1 MSISL
6 DIGTSE
12 VKLVELDTVN
22 DGAVLSKIH
31 CKSTW
36 NDLDSFDPE
45 KLEKSNWVACI
56 NDICTETKINPKRIK
71 SIITAISGKNLSIK
85 EITTLEMNEDE
96 LYQSLE
102 FEAKKHIPLDGTEAV
117 MDYSIIGSNQSEID
131 KIDVLLVA
139 TTKNIIKQFD
149 SIVRDSGFKNSIFD
163 AEPIALANCMTHN
176 YGVSEDGIDIILDI
190 GTSTSTLVVSGKSQ
204 TFFTREIEIS
214 GFTIIKEIM
223 NKYNTDYS
231 DAKNIL
237 EKDGIQSLDSNS
249 AGGMDN
255 SNAFSLESAEKTIF
269 TNLIDEIRK
278 SLRYYVKSNN
288 GSSNFKRFFMS
299 GGFADMEGLKTQ
311 ISNELRVET
320 EILNP
325 FNNIACDVK
334 IENPSKYAIAVGLAL
349 RGLM

>member
-1 MSISL
+1 MSISI

-12 VKLVELDTVN
+12 VKLVELNTVN
-22 DGAVLSKIH
+22 DDAVVSKVH
-31 CKSTW
+31 SKSTW
-36 NDLDSFDPE
+36 SDLNSFDPE

-56 NDICTETKINPKRIK
+56 NDICIDTKTNTKKIK
-71 SIITAISGKNLSIK
+71 SLTTAISGKNLSVK

-117 MDYSIIGSNQSEID
+117 MDYSIIGKNNNEID

-163 AEPIALANCMTHN
+163 AEPIAMANCLTHN
-176 YGVSEDGIDIILDI
+176 YGIQEDGIDVILDI
-190 GTSTSTLVVSGKSQ
+190 GTSTSTLVVFGKSQ
-204 TFFTREIEIS
+204 TFFTREIETS
-214 GFTIIKEIM
+214 GFTIIKDIM
-223 NKYNTDYS
+223 KKYDTDYS
-231 DAKNIL
+231 DAKDIL
-237 EKDGIQSLDSNS
+237 ERDGVKSLDSNS
-249 AGGMDN
+249 IGGD

-269 TNLIDEIRK
+269 SNLIDEIRK

-288 GSSNFKRFFMS
+288 GNSNFKRLFIS
-299 GGFADMEGLKTQ
+299 GGFAEISGLKDL
-311 ISNELRVET
+311 IADELRIET

-325 FNNIACDVK
+325 FNKIVSDVK
-334 IENPSKYAIAVGLAL
+334 IENPSKFTVAVGLAL
-349 RGLM
+349 RGMM

>member
-12 VKLVELDTVN
+12 VKLVELETVN
-22 DGAVLSKIH
+22 NDAVVSKVH

-36 NDLDSFDPE
+36 TDLDSFDPE

-56 NDICTETKINPKRIK
+56 NDICIDTKINPKRIK
-71 SIITAISGKNLSIK
+71 SVTTAISGKNLSVK
-85 EITTLEMNEDE
+85 EITTLEMNEEE

-102 FEAKKHIPLDGTEAV
+102 FEAKKHIPLDGTDAV
-117 MDYSIIGSNQSEID
+117 MDYYIIGKNESEID

-149 SIVRDSGFKNSIFD
+149 SIIRDSGFKNSIFD
-163 AEPIALANCMTHN
+163 AEPIALSNCLSHN
-176 YGVSEDGIDIILDI
+176 YGKSEDGIDVILDV
-190 GTSTSTLVVSGKSQ
+190 GTSTSTLVVCGESQ

-214 GFTIIKEIM
+214 GFSIIKEIM
-223 NKYNTDYS
+223 SKYDTDYS

-237 EKDGIQSLDSNS
+237 NEDGIESLDSS
-249 AGGMDN
+249 AGGDSSN
-255 SNAFSLESAEKTIF
+255 SFSLEAAEKNIF

-288 GSSNFKRFFMS
+288 GSSNFKRLFLS
-299 GGFADMEGLKTQ
+299 GGFADIKGLKDQ
-311 ISNELRVET
+311 ISDELRIET
-320 EILNP
+320 EVLNP
-325 FNNIACDVK
+325 FNKIISDIK
-334 IENPSKYAIAVGLAL
+334 IENPSKYTVAVGLAL
-349 RGLM
+349 RGLV

>member
-12 VKLVELDTVN
+12 VKLVELNTANN
-22 DGAVLSKIH
+22 DAVLSKIH

-36 NDLDSFDPE
+36 KDLESFDPE

-56 NDICTETKINPKRIK
+56 DDICNDTKINPKRIK
-71 SIITAISGKNLSIK
+71 SVTTAISGKNLSIK
-85 EITTLEMNEDE
+85 EITTLEMNQDE

-102 FEAKKHIPLDGTEAV
+102 FEAKKHIPLDGTDAV
-117 MDYSIIGSNQSEID
+117 MDYSIIGNNQNEID

-176 YGVSEDGIDIILDI
+176 YGTSEEGIDIILDI
-190 GTSTSTLVVSGKSQ
+190 GTSTSTLVVYGKSQ

-214 GFTIIKEIM
+214 GYSIIKEIM
-223 NKYNTDYS
+223 DKYNTDYS

-237 EKDGIQSLDSNS
+237 ENDGIQSLDNS
-249 AGGMDN
+249 GAGSMDDAN
-255 SNAFSLESAEKTIF
+255 TFSLESAEKTIF

-288 GSSNFKRFFMS
+288 GSSNFKRFFIS
-299 GGFADMEGLKTQ
+299 GGFADMKGLKSQ
-311 ISNELRVET
+311 IADELRIET

-325 FNNIACDVK
+325 FNNIACDIK
-334 IENPSKYAIAVGLAL
+334 IENPSKYTIAVGLAL
-349 RGLM
+349 RGLI

>member
-12 VKLVELDTVN
+12 VKLVELDTLN
-22 DGAVLSKIH
+22 DGAVLAKIH

-36 NDLDSFDPE
+36 NDLDTFDPE

-56 NDICTETKINPKRIK
+56 NDICSDIKINPKRIK
-71 SIITAISGKNLSIK
+71 TVTTAISGKNLSVK

-163 AEPIALANCMTHN
+163 AEPIALANCMAHN
-176 YGVSEDGIDIILDI
+176 YGITEDGIDIILDI
-190 GTSTSTLVVSGKSQ
+190 GTSTSTLVVSGKSH

-231 DAKNIL
+231 DAKKIL
-237 EKDGIQSLDSNS
+237 EKDGIQSLDSGTSGTN
-249 AGGMDN
+249 DP
-255 SNAFSLESAEKTIF
+255 NAFSLESSEKTIF

-288 GSSNFKRFFMS
+288 GSSNFKRFFIS
-299 GGFADMEGLKTQ
+299 GGFANMEGLKTQ
-311 ISNELRVET
+311 ISDDLRIET

-325 FNNIACDVK
+325 FNKIASDIK

-349 RGLM
+349 RGLI

>member
-12 VKLVELDTVN
+12 IKLVELETVN
-22 DGAVLSKIH
+22 NDAVVSKVH

-36 NDLDSFDPE
+36 TDLDSFDPE

-56 NDICTETKINPKRIK
+56 NDICIDTKINPKRIK
-71 SIITAISGKNLSIK
+71 SVTTAISGKNLSVK
-85 EITTLEMNEDE
+85 EITTLEMNEEE

-102 FEAKKHIPLDGTEAV
+102 FEAKKHIPLDGTDAV
-117 MDYSIIGSNQSEID
+117 MDYYIIGKNESEID

-163 AEPIALANCMTHN
+163 AEPIALSNCLSHN
-176 YGVSEDGIDIILDI
+176 YGKSEDGIDVILDI
-190 GTSTSTLVVSGKSQ
+190 GTSTSTLVVYGESQ

-214 GFTIIKEIM
+214 GFSIIKEIM
-223 NKYNTDYS
+223 NKYDTDYS

-237 EKDGIQSLDSNS
+237 NEDGIESLDSSATGDSSNS
-249 AGGMDN
+249 
-255 SNAFSLESAEKTIF
+255 FSLESAEKNIF

-288 GSSNFKRFFMS
+288 GSSNFKRLFLS
-299 GGFADMEGLKTQ
+299 GGFAEIKGLKDQ
-311 ISNELRVET
+311 ISNELRIET
-320 EILNP
+320 EVLNP
-325 FNNIACDVK
+325 FNKIVSDIK
-334 IENPSKYAIAVGLAL
+334 IENPSKYTVAVGLAL
-349 RGLM
+349 RGLV